1 MHKTE
6 NDMAAQWYYAD
17 AKNQQQGPVEA
28 TWLANAF
35 RQGSVTAGT
44 LVWREGLAAWVPLSQ
59 IANELGLVVVG
70 APPALPA
77 AWTAQ
82 ATPRIVKPT
91 SSSSWIIVVF
101 VLLFGFVAVMGI
113 LAAIALPA
121 YQDYTMRAK
130 VSGALVQA
138 AALKVEVAEFFLT
151 ENRCPANGE
160 GDFKSA
166 EAYASPTVAAIQI
179 GALEIGGECAIQITF
194 RNIGARDTEGRHLI
208 LTMDSKMQ
216 WRSSSDL
223 PSKFLP
229 TSMRQEISR

>member
-1 MHKTE
+1 
-6 NDMAAQWYYAD
+6 MASQWYYAD

-28 TWLANAF
+28 IWLAKAY
-35 RQGSVTAGT
+35 RDGTVAAGT

-59 IANELGLVVVG
+59 IARELGLVVVG
-70 APPALPA
+70 APPLPP

-82 ATPRIVKPT
+82 ATPRIVKPA
-91 SSSSWIIVVF
+91 SSSSWIIVVV

-138 AALKVEVAEFFLT
+138 AELKVDVSEFFAN

-160 GDFKSA
+160 GNIKSA
-166 EAYASPTVAAIQI
+166 EAYATPTIAAIHV
-179 GALEIGGECAIQITF
+179 GALEKGGGCGIQITF
-194 RNIGARDTEGRHLI
+194 KSLGARDTEGKQL
-208 LTMDSKMQ
+208 LWSLGANGQ
-216 WRSSSDL
+216 WQSSSDL
-223 PSKFLP
+223 PTRFLP
-229 TSMRQEISR
+229 TSMRQAMSR